1 MRSRRPIDVDEDGRL
16 VVGAQRRAVSSSCE
30 YSGASGG
37 IRSAGR
43 KGRWEPRSSLG
54 TFPVRFPTDDEDTR
68 DTGWHIDASFPG
80 SDSVS
85 DDYLTWR
92 INIHSRGRALLLLF
106 LFSDVGKDD
115 APTRIRVGSH
125 FGGSPNAGARW
136 RGGTSSNVCRLRRH
150 IRLPVGHGDRSGGY
164 CLPLSS
170 ISGARSPGQPWSW
183 AAFHGSAATV
193 RARAFLL

>member
-1 MRSRRPIDVDEDGRL
+1 MLTSEQIDQFVVQGFVRVEGAFPCEVAAKCREILWAQTGCDPEDPSTWTKTVVWLLAHSEEPFLQAANTPELLAAFDQL
-16 VVGAQRRAVSSSCE
+16 VGKA
-30 YSGASGG
+30 
-37 IRSAGR
+37 
-43 KGRWEPRSSLG
+43 RWEPRSSLG

-125 FGGSPNAGARW
+125 LAVARMLAPAGEVGLRV
-136 RGGTSSNVCRLRRH
+136 TSV
-150 IRLPVGHGDRSGGY
+150 DY
-164 CLPLSS
+164 D
-170 ISGARSPGQPWSW
+170 AT
-183 AAFHGSAATV
+183 SACP
-193 RARAFLL
+193 